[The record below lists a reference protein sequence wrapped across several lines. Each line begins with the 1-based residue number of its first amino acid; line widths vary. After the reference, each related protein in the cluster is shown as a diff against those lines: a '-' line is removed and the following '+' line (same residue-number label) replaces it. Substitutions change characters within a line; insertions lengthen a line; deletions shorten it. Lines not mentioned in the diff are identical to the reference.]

1 MDGDP
6 IRRPRQTRPG
16 DNAPPAVTPRLRS
29 VRHVDGWI
37 CLHPDN
43 LVDRDIEQPRQM
55 LDRCPE
61 LRSVVELVRSGRH
74 DDRLNG
80 RRLAGWITAAEQAAL
95 RRAGRVTPS
104 RPRYA
109 EQAALRRAGRVT
121 PSRPRYAEQAALP
134 GIGRFATGLTVDLA
148 AVTVGLSL
156 PFSSGP
162 ARPTSCIYSDVPVG
176 LAIQLLLPR

>member
-1 MDGDP
+1 M
-6 IRRPRQTRPG
+6 
-16 DNAPPAVTPRLRS
+16 
-29 VRHVDGWI
+29 DGWI
-37 CLHPDN
+37 CRHPDN

-80 RRLAGWITAAEQAAL
+80 RRLAGWITA
-95 RRAGRVTPS
+95 
-104 RPRYA
+104 A